1 MDENSRAVYEW
12 YKQHSAL
19 ASRIFDVL
27 VGTRKHLLVAIVGR
41 QGVGKTSYA
50 YYALKTAL
58 IEWLCIVHGGGD
70 NCLEAVEKA
79 YGPICM
85 NKHCKEPD
93 GIDTRYG
100 LNIYTGPQGL
110 MNLIREAAELGK
122 ELAVGNPVKRRIYF
136 LDDVLARTAYHLG
149 GVYRKAYFALRELL
163 RVSRVISS
171 IVIMTAPTTDY
182 LPPDI
187 AKAGELIVARYGY
200 NTRIYEKLNTEKLTR
215 YIGGRE
221 ILIKALVRDYV
232 DEVPAK
238 AIFGLPQ
245 WLDREI
251 TKRKGQTLA
260 ELAKLVS
267 EGGGS

>member
-1 MDENSRAVYEW
+1 MDENSKIVYEW
-12 YKQHSAL
+12 YREHSAL
-19 ASRIFDVL
+19 ASRMFDVFM
-27 VGTRKHLLVAIVGR
+27 GRRKHLLVAVVGR
-41 QGVGKTSYA
+41 QGVGKTSYV
-50 YYALKTAL
+50 YHALKTAL
-58 IEWLCIVHGGGD
+58 IEWLCIAHGGGD

-85 NKHCKEPD
+85 NRYCAEPD
-93 GIDTRYG
+93 GIDIRYG
-100 LNIYTGPQGL
+100 LAIYTGTQGL
-110 MNLIREAAELGK
+110 MNLINEVAELGR
-122 ELAVGNPVKRRIYF
+122 ELAGGGSVDRRVYF
-136 LDDVLARTAYHLG
+136 LDDILARTAYHLG

-163 RVSRVISS
+163 RVSRTISS

-187 AKAGELIVARYGY
+187 AKAGELIVARYWY
-200 NTRIYEKLNTEKLTR
+200 NSRIYEKLNTEKLTR

-221 ILIKALVRDYV
+221 VLIKALVRDYV

-260 ELAKLVS
+260 DLAKLVS

>member
-70 NCLEAVEKA
+70 NCLETVEKA

-122 ELAVGNPVKRRIYF
+122 ELAAGNPVKRRIYF

-149 GVYRKAYFALRELL
+149 GVYRRAYFALRELL

-260 ELAKLVS
+260 DLAKLVS

>member
-1 MDENSRAVYEW
+1 MDENSKVVYEW
-12 YKQHSAL
+12 YKNHSAL
-19 ASRIFDVL
+19 TSRMFDVL
-27 VGTRKHLLVAIVGR
+27 VGTRKHLLVAIVGK

-50 YYALKTAL
+50 YHALKTAL
-58 IEWLCIVHGGGD
+58 VAWLCLKYGGGGD
-70 NCLEAVEKA
+70 CLEAVEKA

-85 NKHCKEPD
+85 NKYCNEPD
-93 GIDTRYG
+93 GIDIRYG
-100 LNIYTGPQGL
+100 LNIYTGTQGL
-110 MNLIREAAELGK
+110 MNLINEVAELGK
-122 ELAVGNPVKRRIYF
+122 ELASGGSVKRRVYL
-136 LDDVLARTAYHLG
+136 LDDIVARTAYHLG

-163 RVSRVISS
+163 RVSRTISS

-200 NTRIYEKLNTEKLTR
+200 NSRIYEKLDTERIKR
-215 YIGGRE
+215 FIGGRE
-221 ILIKALVRDYV
+221 VLIKALVKDYI

-245 WLDREI
+245 WLDKEI

>member
-1 MDENSRAVYEW
+1 MDENSRTVYEW
-12 YKQHSAL
+12 YRQHSAL
-19 ASRIFDVL
+19 ASRMFDVL
-27 VGTRKHLLVAIVGR
+27 VGTRKHLLVAVVGR
-41 QGVGKTSYA
+41 QGVGKTSYV
-50 YYALKTAL
+50 YHALKTAL
-58 IEWLCIVHGGGD
+58 IEWLCLKHGGGN

-85 NKHCKEPD
+85 NKYCNEPD
-93 GIDTRYG
+93 GIDVRYG
-100 LNIYTGPQGL
+100 LAIYTGTQGL
-110 MNLIREAAELGK
+110 MNLINEVAELGR
-122 ELAVGNPVKRRIYF
+122 ELAGGGSVDRRVYF
-136 LDDVLARTAYHLG
+136 LDDILARTAYHLG

-163 RVSRVISS
+163 RVSRTISS

-187 AKAGELIVARYGY
+187 AKAGELIVARYWY
-200 NTRIYEKLNTEKLTR
+200 NSRIYEKLNIEKLPR

-221 ILIKALVRDYV
+221 VLIKALVRDYV

-251 TKRKGQTLA
+251 TRRKGQTLA
-260 ELAKLVS
+260 DLAKLVS

>member
-1 MDENSRAVYEW
+1 MDENSKAVYDW
-12 YKQHSAL
+12 YKNRSAL
-19 ASRIFDVL
+19 TSRMFDVL
-27 VGTRKHLLVAIVGR
+27 VGTRKHLLVAIVGK

-58 IEWLCIVHGGGD
+58 VAWLCIKHGGGGD
-70 NCLEAVEKA
+70 CLEAVEKA

-85 NKHCKEPD
+85 NRYCDEPD
-93 GIDTRYG
+93 GIDIQYK
-100 LNIYTGPQGL
+100 LAIYTGTQGL
-110 MNLIREAAELGK
+110 MNLIKEVAELGK
-122 ELAVGNPVKRRIYF
+122 ELASGGSVKRRVYL
-136 LDDVLARTAYHLG
+136 LDDIVARTAFHLG

-163 RVSRVISS
+163 RVSRTLSS

-200 NTRIYEKLNTEKLTR
+200 NTRLYEKLDTEKIR
-215 YIGGRE
+215 RFIGGKE
-221 ILIKALVRDYV
+221 VLVKALVKDYI
-232 DEVPAK
+232 DEVPAR

-251 TKRKGQTLA
+251 IKRKGQLLA
-260 ELAKLVS
+260 DLGKLIS